1 MELSGTCLLV
11 GGEALTAERRAAIR
25 EAGAYVGGI
34 YAAIEGGTIALGC
47 PNSAADEEEDYHV
60 RMEDFGVIAAPRRF
74 QTGSPL
80 LITCLTLSA
89 GKILLNTELGD
100 TAEIHEE
107 RCGCYFESLGMRR
120 HLRAIR
126 STSKFTAE
134 GMTLLK
140 SDVNHVLEGVLPKK
154 HGGVPGDYQ
163 LVQRR
168 GPDGM
173 EFLDLWVSPDVPL
186 GENSDVVK
194 TFLEEIGRLDMSYR
208 IVTDVWS
215 KAGTVRV
222 VRSRP
227 VRAAGKDPSVQIGR
241 S

>member
-1 MELSGTCLLV
+1 
-11 GGEALTAERRAAIR
+11 
-25 EAGAYVGGI
+25 
-34 YAAIEGGTIALGC
+34 
-47 PNSAADEEEDYHV
+47 
-60 RMEDFGVIAAPRRF
+60 
-74 QTGSPL
+74 
-80 LITCLTLSA
+80 
-89 GKILLNTELGD
+89 
-100 TAEIHEE
+100 
-107 RCGCYFESLGMRR
+107 
-120 HLRAIR
+120 
-126 STSKFTAE
+126 
-134 GMTLLK
+134 MTLLK